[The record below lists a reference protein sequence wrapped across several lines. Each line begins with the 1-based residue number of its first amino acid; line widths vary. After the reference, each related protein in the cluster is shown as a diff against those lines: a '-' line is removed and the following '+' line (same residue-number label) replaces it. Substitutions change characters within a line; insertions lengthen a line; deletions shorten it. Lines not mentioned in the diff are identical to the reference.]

1 IAKRFEEAAAAVK
14 LTAIREG
21 GNHDQYMAWLKSKMV
36 NSQKE
41 VEMVKLS
48 NEHGSVMVIPS
59 MGGRVWSCKDL
70 NGREMMKIFGDDT
83 KGYDPFSG
91 GYEEYSSAEYQSA
104 GWREVYDVT
113 ERDASHVTMKASL
126 GNGKTLTRRIELL
139 PDRAGFKV
147 TSELV
152 GKGPQ
157 VLRIHPAFNVVF
169 PKLNVL
175 VLYHGDNAKEIQL
188 SDNGSTNE
196 YFRGTDC
203 PDGKWGFVNKLASGI
218 YGIVNTFDANQIDFC
233 YVNMKPEEK
242 RLNLEQWSKPK
253 EGRVTVTNTYEFW
266 K

>member
-1 IAKRFEEAAAAVK
+1 MNA
-14 LTAIREG
+14 
-21 GNHDQYMAWLKSKMV
+21 
-36 NSQKE
+36 
-41 VEMVKLS
+41 
-48 NEHGSVMVIPS
+48 
-59 MGGRVWSCKDL
+59 
-70 NGREMMKIFGDDT
+70 
-83 KGYDPFSG
+83 
-91 GYEEYSSAEYQSA
+91 
-104 GWREVYDVT
+104 
-113 ERDASHVTMKASL
+113 
-126 GNGKTLTRRIELL
+126 
-139 PDRAGFKV
+139 
-147 TSELV
+147 
-152 GKGPQ
+152 
-157 VLRIHPAFNVVF
+157 
-169 PKLNVL
+169 L